1 MPDEPSD
8 DAPLIDPDEPDWAAE
23 IKRLRAARGDR
34 LAEQLAD
41 EDRKEPPVE

>member
-1 MPDEPSD
+1 MPDEPD
-8 DAPLIDPDEPDWAAE
+8 TDVPLTDPDERDWAAE

-41 EDRKEPPVE
+41 DDRKDPPVE